1 MLIIEVLNGIPI
13 TLVNQ
18 SIGNSRSQQAPN
30 LQWAVHACAVENSDV
45 AKEFIYKKMYGY
57 VTVVVSRYIKSTY
70 DIEELVNETFI
81 KTFKAIH
88 KFSYSGENEEK
99 MENFFY
105 GWVGRIAANL
115 SIDHLRS
122 KKQFHAGDD
131 STENELLLIPVSP
144 SSDLEVN
151 DIMALLDKLPDIQRA
166 IFNLYELEG
175 YSHEEIAKKLNIP
188 ESTSRTYL
196 TRGKQKLRKLYKQLM
211 FNETKK

>member
-1 MLIIEVLNGIPI
+1 MNGIPI

-18 SIGNSRSQQAPN
+18 SIGSSRSQQTPN
-30 LQWAVHACAVENSDV
+30 LQWAVRACAVQNDEF

-57 VTVVVSRYIKSTY
+57 VTVVVSRYIKSIHDT
-70 DIEELVNETFI
+70 EELVNETFI
-81 KTFKAIH
+81 KAFKAIH
-88 KFSYSGENEEK
+88 KFSYSEENEEK

-105 GWVGRIAANL
+105 GWIGRIAANL

-122 KKQFHAGDD
+122 KKQFHAQDD
-131 STENELLLIPVSP
+131 STETELMYVSVSP
-144 SSDLEVN
+144 SSDLEVE
-151 DIMALLDKLPDIQRA
+151 DIMKLLNKIPDIQRA

-196 TRGKQKLRKLYKQLM
+196 TRGKQKLRILYKQLM
-211 FNETKK
+211 FNDKRK

>member
-1 MLIIEVLNGIPI
+1 MNGIPI

-18 SIGNSRSQQAPN
+18 SVGSSNSQHTPN
-30 LQWAVHACAVENSDV
+30 LRWAVHACAVKDDEL

-57 VTVVVSRYIKSTY
+57 VMVVVSRYIKNAH
-70 DIEELVNETFI
+70 DAEELVNETFI
-81 KTFKAIH
+81 KAFKAIN
-88 KFSYSGENEEK
+88 KFSYSEKNEEK

-122 KKQFHAGDD
+122 RKQFQAQD
-131 STENELLLIPVSP
+131 EPAEKELLFMSVSP
-144 SSDLEVN
+144 SSELEVE
-151 DIMALLDKLPDIQRA
+151 DIMNLLNKLPDIQRA
-166 IFNLYELEG
+166 IFSLYELEG

-211 FNETKK
+211 FIDKKK

>member
-1 MLIIEVLNGIPI
+1 MNGIPI

-18 SIGNSRSQQAPN
+18 SIGSSRSQQTPN
-30 LQWAVHACAVENSDV
+30 LRWAVHACAVQNDEF

-57 VTVVVSRYIKSTY
+57 VTVVVSRYIKSIHDT
-70 DIEELVNETFI
+70 EELVNETFI
-81 KTFKAIH
+81 KAFKAIH
-88 KFSYSGENEEK
+88 KFSYSDENEEK

-105 GWVGRIAANL
+105 GWIGRIAANL

-122 KKQFHAGDD
+122 KKQFHAQDD
-131 STENELLLIPVSP
+131 PAETELMLVSVSP
-144 SSDLEVN
+144 SSDLEVE
-151 DIMALLDKLPDIQRA
+151 DIMELLNKIPDIQRV

-196 TRGKQKLRKLYKQLM
+196 TRGKQKLRILYKQLM
-211 FNETKK
+211 FNDKR